1 MKQPN
6 KSDISLSFC
15 TGKTA
20 YNRKKQ
26 PEQVRNALI
35 ECAAALAVSQ
45 GLNGITVQAVAKAAG
60 VTKGGFFHHFPH
72 KQALLDAM
80 FDAFLAESEQEIDR
94 LIAEDCHSMGC
105 FTRAYVIVS
114 FNEIMQENNSMRV
127 PLSLSMKSSPALC
140 QRWATWMGERLKRHQ
155 HTDSLPVHQVV
166 RLAADGAWL
175 TRSLGNGEL
184 LHDRLALRDRLLT
197 LIRESDAS

>member
-6 KSDISLSFC
+6 KSDISPSSC
-15 TGKTA
+15 TGKSA

-35 ECAAALAVSQ
+35 DSAAALAVSQ

-80 FDAFLAESEQEIDR
+80 FDAFLAESEREIDR
-94 LIAEDCHSMGC
+94 LIAEDCHRMGC

-114 FNEIMQENNSMRV
+114 FNEILQDNNSMRV
-127 PLSLSMKSSPALC
+127 PLSLSMMTSPALC
-140 QRWATWMGERLKRHQ
+140 QRWATWLNGRLAQHQ
-155 HTDSLPVHQVV
+155 HTDSLPIHQVV

-175 TRSLGNGEL
+175 TQSLGNGEL
-184 LHDRLALRDRLLT
+184 LSDRLALRDRLLT